1 MIRHDTHVSDPTQK
15 SMLIAYTVKLILCLG
30 PVRLVKSSVEQDRE
44 LFDVHCAG
52 SSVLQE
58 PQTSTKTEIWFRCVH
73 VGRSELKSKIVLTV
87 TSHYLLFSIHYSV
100 ITNQ

>member
-1 MIRHDTHVSDPTQK
+1 MVRTYQTPHIK
-15 SMLIAYTVKLILCLG
+15 SMLIAYTFKLILCLA

-52 SSVLQE
+52 SSVLQD
-58 PQTSTKTEIWFRCVH
+58 PQTSTEIWFRCEH

-87 TSHYLLFSIHYSV
+87 TSHYLVFSNH
-100 ITNQ
+100 